1 MHSPTEENYLKALYH
16 LGGESGEITASE
28 LSKQLKLTPPTVN
41 NMIKR
46 LAEKGLV
53 DYAKYQP
60 LRLTPEGQKKAAL
73 IVRKHRLTEM
83 FLVEKMGFGW
93 EEVHDIA
100 EQLEHI
106 DSEVFFDRMNSL
118 LGKPSVDPHGSP
130 IPDEGGNVADMQLIA
145 LADCNEGDVFT
156 FLAVQ
161 HSSDSFLKYLN
172 ERALRLGLSLSVL
185 QKEEFDGSLEVAI
198 EGIEKPLSMS
208 KKVTQRLLGKLEQ
221 R

>member
-16 LGGESGEITASE
+16 LSGESGEITASE

-60 LRLTPEGQKKAAL
+60 LKLTAEGQKKAAL

-106 DSEVFFDRMNSL
+106 DSEVFFERMDRL
-118 LGKPSVDPHGSP
+118 LGNPSVDPHGSP
-130 IPDEGGNVADMQLIA
+130 IPDKGGNVADMQLVA
-145 LADCNEGDVFT
+145 LSECEAGNTFT

-161 HSSDSFLKYLN
+161 QSSDSFLKYLN
-172 ERALRLGLSLSVL
+172 ERALKLGLQLKIID
-185 QKEEFDGSLEVAI
+185 KEPFDGSLEVAI
-198 EGIEKPLSMS
+198 EGVDKPLIMS
-208 KKVTQRLLGKLEQ
+208 KKVTQRLLGKLL
-221 R
+221 